1 MVPQEEES
9 KKGGLGGAG
18 GTSAANY
25 GLPRPQSSLELL
37 SQTASV
43 MEHSPQQSFSHSASN
58 ISIADLNYY
67 KVGASASSNNNL
79 TAAVSNSSSNSP
91 KEAARG
97 VTPTDLMAKR
107 APPALPDMSKKPQPV
122 FLEQKHSSFLPAPLL
137 GEGGPESN
145 TDGGEGRAGTPLYYS
160 PGLFLTYSNGSTA
173 NGGWNNNNHN
183 SNAGQPS
190 GPQLPP
196 VASATSSG
204 SSEQGGGGGGEAAV
218 PNFLTSHGSF
228 TSSGSLASAPYAFVS
243 GSSASLSAMPPSAAF
258 VPPPSQLKQNNS
270 FMAPDDAQ
278 RENQF
283 LRQQMAAKDATIDSL
298 QKQVDMLQNE
308 IRELRQLPTGKIS
321 QIPVE

>member
-1 MVPQEEES
+1 MVPQEEAS
-9 KKGGLGGAG
+9 NKGGFAGAAATG
-18 GTSAANY
+18 AANN

-43 MEHSPQQSFSHSASN
+43 MEHSPQSSFPHSTSQ
-58 ISIADLNYY
+58 ISIADLNY
-67 KVGASASSNNNL
+67 KVGASSSSNNL
-79 TAAVSNSSSNSP
+79 IGAGSNCTSP

-107 APPALPDMSKKPQPV
+107 APPPIPDMSKKQPQPV
-122 FLEQKHSSFLPAPLL
+122 FLEQKRGSFLPAPLL
-137 GEGGPESN
+137 GEAGPESN
-145 TDGGEGRAGTPLYYS
+145 IAEVGEGRAGTPLYYS

-173 NGGWNNNNHN
+173 NGPNGGWNNNNNTGH
-183 SNAGQPS
+183 QS
-190 GPQLPP
+190 GSQIPP

-204 SSEQGGGGGGEAAV
+204 SSEGGGGEAAVPV

-228 TSSGSLASAPYAFVS
+228 TSSGSLVSAPYAFVG
-243 GSSASLSAMPPSAAF
+243 GSSASLSAMPPAAAF
-258 VPPPSQLKQNNS
+258 VPPPSQLKQGNNS
-270 FMAPDDAQ
+270 MMASDDAQ
-278 RENQF
+278 RENLF

-298 QKQVDMLQNE
+298 QKQVEMLQNE